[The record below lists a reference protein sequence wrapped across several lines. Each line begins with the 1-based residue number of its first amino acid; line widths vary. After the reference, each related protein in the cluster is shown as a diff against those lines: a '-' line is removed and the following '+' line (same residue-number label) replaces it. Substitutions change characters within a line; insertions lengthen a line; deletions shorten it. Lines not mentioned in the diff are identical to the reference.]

1 MSFSSDQPQLSNQL
15 PLSIDFPEEQVL
27 FLETLGLT
35 YKRIVDS
42 TNTKIGGIFLIQQ
55 LANFERWFLQSDN
68 APFTIDPQ
76 RTRNGYRNTL
86 NMIALNGGPIAS
98 GATVTVP
105 HNIPLTIDSSITR
118 IYGGARSAPGANPF
132 FLPIPYPP
140 NPTALNTSIEVFLD
154 LTNITLRNGA
164 GQNQLNQCFVVVE
177 YLQQPG
183 VV

>member
-15 PLSIDFPEEQVL
+15 PLSIDFPENPEL

-42 TNTKIGGIFLIQQ
+42 TNTKIGGLFLLQQ
-55 LANFERWFLQSDN
+55 MANFERWFKQSDT
-68 APFTIDPQ
+68 APFTIDTT

-98 GATVTVP
+98 GATINVP
-105 HNIPLTIDSSITR
+105 HGIPLTNDSSITR
-118 IYGGARSAPGANPF
+118 IFGGARSTGPF
-132 FLPIPYPP
+132 FLPIPYAP

-154 LTNITLRNGA
+154 LTTITLHNGA
-164 GQNQLNQCFVVVE
+164 GQNQLNQVFIVVE
-177 YLQQPG
+177 YLQEVG
-183 VV
+183 

>member
-1 MSFSSDQPQLSNQL
+1 MSFTNDPAIQTNQL
-15 PLSIDFPEEQVL
+15 PLSIDFPENQEQ

-42 TNTKIGGIFLIQQ
+42 TNTKIGGLFLLQQ
-55 LANFERWFLQSDN
+55 MANFERWFKQSDT
-68 APFTIDPQ
+68 APFTIDTSK
-76 RTRNGYRNTL
+76 TRNGYRNTL

-105 HNIPLTIDSSITR
+105 HGVPLTADSSITR
-118 IYGGARSAPGANPF
+118 IYGGARSAGPF
-132 FLPIPYPP
+132 FLPVPYPP

-164 GQNQLNQCFVVVE
+164 GQSQLNQCFVVVE
-177 YLQQPG
+177 YLQEIG
-183 VV
+183 